1 MYSNTFSKSW
11 LNQNFVTDGVSL
23 KLTGQQYKSDTPNL
37 NGEFMDEL
45 FLYPSLSDRNQSFDG
60 SNNISPIDITQYQLT
75 NPFSVYFLQFFRT
88 FFGPEA
94 VNLLLDNDYKNFAE
108 TIQKAQY
115 NDLPQNAS
123 SERLVTC
130 GMLYRRDAIQ
140 NMILSFLTSP
150 KNRLSLGAPTII
162 PYTTNPNGP
171 QDNNDELDL
180 LFMGYM
186 IDPSTNKYILPTIPP
201 NIIVS
206 TPFGMQQGSI
216 FNILNSGS
224 SILNH
229 GDIILPNRDTV
240 LGSIQLPPGMY
251 NILAN
256 IPVDILPGTTIS
268 NYVAVITSSGVSGS
282 NTITSLATEVN
293 NTGSIIRKYIQQIK
307 NVTLTNNT
315 TYNIIVKFNYS
326 EGLIDVASN
335 SSSGF
340 KFEAV
345 KIA

>member
-1 MYSNTFSKSW
+1 MSSNTFSKSW

-23 KLTGQQYKSDTPNL
+23 KLTGQKYTPNTTDP
-37 NGEFMDEL
+37 NSEFLDEL
-45 FLYPSLSDRNQSFDG
+45 FLYPSLSELTQSLDG
-60 SNNISPIDITQYQLT
+60 SNNISPIDANQYRLK
-75 NPFSVYFLQFFRT
+75 NSFSTFFLQIARAY
-88 FFGPEA
+88 FGPA
-94 VNLLLDNDYKNFAE
+94 GVNLLMDNDYSNFFE

-115 NDLPQNAS
+115 DELPQNAS
-123 SERLVTC
+123 SDRLVTC

-140 NMILSFLTSP
+140 NTILSLLTSP
-150 KNRLSLGAPTII
+150 KNRLSLGAPTVI
-162 PYTTNPNGP
+162 PYTTDPNGS
-171 QDNNDELDL
+171 QNNDDEFNL
-180 LFMGYM
+180 LLMGYE
-186 IDPSTNKYILPTIPP
+186 IDPTTNKYVLPTIPP

-216 FNILNSGS
+216 FNVSNSGS
-224 SILNH
+224 SIFNH
-229 GDIILPNRDTV
+229 GDIIVSNSDTV

-256 IPVDILPGTTIS
+256 IPVDISNGTTIS

-293 NTGSIIRKYIQQIK
+293 NTGSTIRKYIQQTK

-315 TYNIIVKFNYS
+315 TYNIIVKINYT
-326 EGLIDVASN
+326 GNIRVASN

>member
-1 MYSNTFSKSW
+1 MSLNTFSEQW
-11 LNQNFVTDGVSL
+11 PNHNFATDGISL
-23 KLTGQQYKSDTPNL
+23 KLTGQQYKSDTPNV
-37 NGEFMDEL
+37 NGEFIDEL
-45 FLYPSLSDRNQSFDG
+45 FLYPSLSDRIQSLDG
-60 SNNISPIDITQYQLT
+60 SNNISPIDNTQSQLT
-75 NPFSVYFLQFFRT
+75 NPFSVYFLQFFRMM
-88 FFGPEA
+88 FGPEA
-94 VNLLLDNDYKNFAE
+94 VNLLLDNDYTHFAE

-171 QDNNDELDL
+171 QDNNDEFEL
-180 LFMGYM
+180 LLLGYM
-186 IDPSTNKYILPTIPP
+186 VDPSTNKYILPTIPP

-224 SILNH
+224 SIFNH
-229 GDIILPNRDTV
+229 GDIIVPNSDTV

-256 IPVDILPGTTIS
+256 VPVDISNGTTIS
-268 NYVAVITSSGVSGS
+268 NYVAVITSSGASGS

-293 NTGSIIRKYIQQIK
+293 NTGSTIRKYIQQTK

-315 TYNIIVKFNYS
+315 TYNIIVKFNHT
-326 EGLIDVASN
+326 GNIRVASN